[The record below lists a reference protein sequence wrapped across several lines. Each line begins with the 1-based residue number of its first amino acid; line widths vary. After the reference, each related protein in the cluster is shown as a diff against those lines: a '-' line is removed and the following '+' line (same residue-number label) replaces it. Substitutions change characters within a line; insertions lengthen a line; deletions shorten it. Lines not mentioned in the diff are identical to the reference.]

1 MTSAKRTSRTSL
13 LAAAAALALAACT
26 TPYPQDPN
34 YPTAQYPNQQY
45 PNQQQYPNPQYP
57 SAQYPQYPSQAAR
70 YGYVDAVEVVAGE
83 QQRSG
88 PGIGAIGGAI
98 AGGVLGNQVGSGTG
112 RAAATVGGAVAGGVI
127 GHQVEQ
133 HVRNRQDSTMYRFRV
148 RMDDGSYQ
156 TFTQERHDNIRV
168 GDRVRVE
175 NGQVWGS

>member
-1 MTSAKRTSRTSL
+1 MTQLKRITFV
-13 LAAAAALALAACT
+13 AAAAATLGLAACT
-26 TPYPQDPN
+26 TPPYSQDGSYPQ
-34 YPTAQYPNQQY
+34 YPQS
-45 PNQQQYPNPQYP
+45 QYPNPNQYP
-57 SAQYPQYPSQAAR
+57 STSQYPNYPQGQTAR
-70 YGYVDAVEVVAGE
+70 YGYVEAVEVAPGE
-83 QQRSG
+83 QRSSG

-133 HVRNRQDSTMYRFRV
+133 HMKGPQTATSYRFRV